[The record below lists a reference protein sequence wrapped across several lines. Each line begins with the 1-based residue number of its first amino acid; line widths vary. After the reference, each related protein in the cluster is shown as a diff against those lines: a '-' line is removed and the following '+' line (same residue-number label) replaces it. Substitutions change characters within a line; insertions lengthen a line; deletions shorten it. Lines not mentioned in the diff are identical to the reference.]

1 MQFNSSDQN
10 QNLIYLYDLPKDET
24 DSRKIAIAF
33 KEMADVVL
41 ETKPQIKKDLTK
53 PFYSAIVCIKDP
65 EAFAKAVEA
74 MKYFKINGKQCRAL
88 QFDRQLLGGDNR

>member
-1 MQFNSSDQN
+1 MDPQQ
-10 QNLIYLYDLPKDET
+10 LIYLYDLPKENIT
-24 DSRKIAIAF
+24 SNKISQIFKEKSGVILDSR
-33 KEMADVVL
+33 
-41 ETKPQIKKDLTK
+41 PQIKKDFTK